1 MILNKVLVYIYL
13 MLIITNEAEVV
24 KRDIYI
30 TALVKAVILN
40 RGCEKVLKLIY
51 F

>member
-24 KRDIYI
+24 KRDVYHSS
-30 TALVKAVILN
+30 
-40 RGCEKVLKLIY
+40 C
-51 F
+51 

>member
-24 KRDIYI
+24 KHDVYHSS
-30 TALVKAVILN
+30 
-40 RGCEKVLKLIY
+40 C
-51 F
+51 